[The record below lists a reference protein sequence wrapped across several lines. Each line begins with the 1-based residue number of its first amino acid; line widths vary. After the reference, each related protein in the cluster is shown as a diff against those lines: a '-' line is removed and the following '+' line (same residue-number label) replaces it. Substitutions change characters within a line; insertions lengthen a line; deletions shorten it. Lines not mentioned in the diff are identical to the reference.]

1 MLEKSEILKRAKKG
15 KIDAQEQL
23 YQQYSVM
30 LYVLCL
36 RYARDRSEAN
46 DILQEGFITIF
57 KDLNQYNGKGDLAAW
72 MRKVMVN
79 TALQYIRKWKK
90 DWNWENSEDHLL
102 NLEVDESAHS
112 NLNIEEMTKII
123 QQLPMGYR
131 VVFNMYVIEGYSH
144 KEIASKLDISESTSK
159 SQLHRA
165 KQAIRNKME
174 AFLLA

>member
-1 MLEKSEILKRAKKG
+1 MFENSEILKRAKKG

-30 LYVLCL
+30 LYVLCQ

-57 KDLNQYNGKGDLAAW
+57 KDLNQYTGKGDLGAW

-90 DWNWENSEDHLL
+90 DWNWESSEDHLL
-102 NLEVDESAHS
+102 NLEIEESAHS
-112 NLNIEEMTKII
+112 NLNMEEMTKII
-123 QQLPMGYR
+123 QQLPPGYR

>member
-1 MLEKSEILKRAKKG
+1 LIENSEIIKRAKKG
-15 KIDAQEQL
+15 KTDAQEYL
-23 YQQYSVM
+23 YNKYRVV

-36 RYARDRSEAN
+36 RYARDKSEAN

-57 KDLNQYNGKGDLAAW
+57 RDLNQYNGKGDLAAW

-90 DWNWENSEDHLL
+90 DWNWENSEDHLMKF
-102 NLEVDESAHS
+102 EIDESAHS
-112 NLNIEEMTKII
+112 NLNMEQLTKII
-123 QQLPMGYR
+123 QQLPTGYR
-131 VVFNMYVIEGYSH
+131 VVFNMFVIEGYSH
-144 KEIASKLDISESTSK
+144 KEIASKLDISENTSK

-174 AFLLA
+174 AFLIT

>member
-1 MLEKSEILKRAKKG
+1 LIENSEILERAKKG
-15 KIDAQEQL
+15 KIDAQEHL
-23 YQQYSVM
+23 YNQYRVM

-57 KDLNQYNGKGDLAAW
+57 KDLKQYNGKGDLASW

-90 DWNWENSEDHLL
+90 DWNWENSDDYQVKFEI
-102 NLEVDESAHS
+102 DESAHS
-112 NLNIEEMTKII
+112 NLNMEQMTKII
-123 QQLPMGYR
+123 QQLPTGYR

-144 KEIASKLDISESTSK
+144 KEIASKLNISESTSK

-174 AFLLA
+174 TFLLT